1 MHTYNVLSHMSSSRD
16 VWDVFYKFDSPRDTV
31 MNMPTGI

>member
-16 VWDVFYKFDSPRDTV
+16 VWDVFYKLDSPRDTV
-31 MNMPTGI
+31 INMPTGI